1 RASRHGRIQEA
12 DRDLKVAAMISALRS
27 GPRGMIEVS
36 RYLQNSFGENIFF
49 LIEQCEELLR
59 FRDSGALES
68 HDEAQLYVNLILNAI
83 QNTDVPVYVAIAM
96 RSDFIGYCSVFPHLT
111 DIINKSNYLVPQM
124 TREQKKMVIEGP
136 VAVAGGKISQRLVK
150 RLLSDMGNDQDQ
162 LPILQHVLMRTWDYW
177 VENREGAE
185 PIDLRH
191 YQAVGR
197 IFEALSLHA
206 NEAYDE
212 LSTREREIAE
222 ILFKTITEKSAD
234 NRGMRRPARL
244 GLIAQLEEADESDVA
259 LVVEH
264 FRKPG
269 RSFLMPGANVSLN
282 ADSMI
287 ELSHESLMRI
297 WKRLNVWVDEEFES
311 AQMYKRLSDAAAM
324 YQIGKTGLW
333 RPPDLQLALNW
344 QKKQK
349 PTREWAQR
357 YDEAFERAIVFL
369 DTSRITYEA
378 ELKNQEMMQ
387 RRVLRRTRTTAV
399 VLGAGFIVAIVF
411 FVLSYMEKL
420 RADKQFMIA
429 QEQKI
434 IADEERGR

>member
-1 RASRHGRIQEA
+1 
-12 DRDLKVAAMISALRS
+12 
-27 GPRGMIEVS
+27 
-36 RYLQNSFGENIFF
+36 
-49 LIEQCEELLR
+49 
-59 FRDSGALES
+59 
-68 HDEAQLYVNLILNAI
+68 
-83 QNTDVPVYVAIAM
+83 
-96 RSDFIGYCSVFPHLT
+96 
-111 DIINKSNYLVPQM
+111 
-124 TREQKKMVIEGP
+124 
-136 VAVAGGKISQRLVK
+136 
-150 RLLSDMGNDQDQ
+150 
-162 LPILQHVLMRTWDYW
+162 LQHVLMRTWDYW

-244 GLIAQLEEADESDVA
+244 GLIAQLAEADESDVA

-269 RSFLMPGANVSLN
+269 RSFLMAGVGVKLN

-297 WKRLNVWVDEEFES
+297 WKRLNMWVEEEFES

-387 RRVLRRTRTTAV
+387 KRVLRRTRATAII
-399 VLGAGFIVAIVF
+399 LGVAFLIAIIF
-411 FVLSYMEKL
+411 FVLSYIQKL
-420 RADKQFMIA
+420 EADKDRIA
-429 QEQKI
+429 AIESQSEANIQRLQ
-434 IADEERGR
+434 AEERKKEADSLRIISEKRALELETAKESLEDAVAVAQRE